1 MRLSSYFLP
10 TLKENPADATI
21 VSHQLMIRAGMIRQ
35 TASGIYSWLPLGL
48 RVLRKVEKIIKE
60 EMDKAGAL
68 EILMPTIQPAELWIE
83 SGRYEAYGKEML
95 RMKDRHDRD
104 ILYGPT
110 HEEVVTDIFRKNI
123 TSYKDLPKNFYQ
135 IHWKFRDEIR
145 PRFGLMRGREF
156 LMKDSYSFD
165 IDEAA
170 AKKTYNLMYETYFKI
185 FRKMGLKA
193 IAVRADTGAIG
204 GDLSHEF
211 HILADTGESAIYYD
225 KKFDEL
231 NHSTPSFRN
240 CSPCSQRGTSPLNKG
255 EESST
260 FTFSAMEMQEFYAM
274 ADEMHVAEKCPIP
287 AEQLNSRR
295 GIEVGHIFNFGTKY
309 SKAMGASVA
318 GRGAASSPFV
328 LNLSKDEHLTR
339 GVVNNSQIF
348 PNMGSYGIGVSRV
361 VAAAIE
367 ANHDANGIVWP
378 QEIAPFQVVLI
389 NVRAGDESCDRF
401 CEEIYSKLQAQNIEV
416 LYDDSKASLGQKFSI
431 ADLIGI
437 PTQLIVGP
445 KSAAAGKV
453 EVKNRKGGEKQEIEI
468 SSLLTLFEKERE

>member
-1 MRLSSYFLP
+1 MKLSQYFLP
-10 TLKENPADATI
+10 TLKENPVDATI

-35 TASGIYSWLPLGL
+35 TASGIYTWLPLGL
-48 RVLRKVEKIIKE
+48 KVLRKVEKIVKE

-95 RMKDRHDRD
+95 RIKDRHDRD

-123 TSYKDLPKNFYQ
+123 TSYKDLPKNLYQ

-165 IDEAA
+165 IDDAT

-185 FRKMGLKA
+185 FRAMGLKPM
-193 IAVRADTGAIG
+193 AVRADTGAIG

-211 HILADTGESAIYYD
+211 HLLADTGESAIYYD

-231 NHSTPSFRN
+231 
-240 CSPCSQRGTSPLNKG
+240 SQSK
-255 EESST
+255 T
-260 FTFSAMEMQEFYAM
+260 FDIEQMQNLYAM
-274 ADEMHVAEKCPIP
+274 ADEMHVEANCPIP
-287 AEQLNSRR
+287 AEQLSSRR
-295 GIEVGHIFNFGTKY
+295 GIEVGHIFNFGLKY
-309 SKAMGASVA
+309 SKALEASVM
-318 GRGAASSPFV
+318 GP
-328 LNLSKDEHLTR
+328 
-339 GVVNNSQIF
+339 NSEKIY

-367 ANHDANGIVWP
+367 ANHDEKGIVWP
-378 QEIAPFQVVLI
+378 KAIAPFQVILI
-389 NVRAGDESCDRF
+389 NVRAGDELCDKV
-401 CEEIYSKLQAQNIEV
+401 CEEIYTSLKNRGIEV
-416 LYDDSKASLGQKFSI
+416 IYDDTKASLGQKFSI

-437 PTQLIVGP
+437 PTQIVVGP
-445 KSAAAGKV
+445 KSAALGMV
-453 EVKNRKGGEKQEIEI
+453 EVKDRKTGEKKEVAIAE
-468 SSLLTLFEKERE
+468 SLALFDNC

>member
-1 MRLSSYFLP
+1 MKLSQYFLP
-10 TLKENPADATI
+10 TLKENPVDATI

-35 TASGIYSWLPLGL
+35 TASGIYTWLPLGL
-48 RVLRKVEKIIKE
+48 KVLRKVEKIVKE

-95 RMKDRHDRD
+95 RIKDRHDRD

-110 HEEVVTDIFRKNI
+110 HEEVVTDIFRKNV
-123 TSYKDLPKNFYQ
+123 TSYKDLPKNLYQ

-165 IDEAA
+165 IDDAT

-185 FRKMGLKA
+185 FRAMGLKPM
-193 IAVRADTGAIG
+193 AVRADTGAIG

-211 HILADTGESAIYYD
+211 HLLADTGESAIYYD

-231 NHSTPSFRN
+231 
-240 CSPCSQRGTSPLNKG
+240 SQSK
-255 EESST
+255 T
-260 FTFSAMEMQEFYAM
+260 FDIEQMQNLYAM
-274 ADEMHVAEKCPIP
+274 ADEMHVEANCPIP
-287 AEQLNSRR
+287 AEQLSSRR
-295 GIEVGHIFNFGTKY
+295 GIEVGHIFNFGLKY
-309 SKAMGASVA
+309 SKALEASVM
-318 GRGAASSPFV
+318 GP
-328 LNLSKDEHLTR
+328 
-339 GVVNNSQIF
+339 NSEKIY

-367 ANHDANGIVWP
+367 ANHDEKGIVWP
-378 QEIAPFQVVLI
+378 KAIAPFQVILI
-389 NVRAGDESCDRF
+389 NVRAGDELCDKV
-401 CEEIYSKLQAQNIEV
+401 CEEIYTSLNNRGIEV
-416 LYDDSKASLGQKFSI
+416 IYDDTKASLGQKFSI

-437 PTQLIVGP
+437 PTQIVVGP
-445 KSAAAGKV
+445 KSAAIGMV
-453 EVKNRKGGEKQEIEI
+453 EVKDRKTGEKKEIAI
-468 SSLLTLFEKERE
+468 SESLALFDNCFSN